1 MVHPPTPAAFTF
13 DYGSMV
19 LVLRSHCHVR
29 EVLKLAHRFGL
40 NPRAKNCNAI
50 WDTGATCS
58 VISNLVVQELNLKPI
73 GKTQMFHADGQTTV
87 NVYYIDILLPN
98 KVAFSAL
105 RVTEGKLNNTDVLIG
120 MDIISQGDFA
130 ITSAQGKTTFSFQL
144 PSTHH
149 TDYVAE
155 FNHNHINNP

>member
-1 MVHPPTPAAFTF
+1 
-13 DYGSMV
+13 
-19 LVLRSHCHVR
+19 
-29 EVLKLAHRFGL
+29 
-40 NPRAKNCNAI
+40 
-50 WDTGATCS
+50 